1 MADIDFEGILSG
13 GSQNNVSSFVNT
25 YQPIAEKAGNRL
37 GVDPGVLLSQW
48 GLETGYGKSVIP
60 GTNNLGNIKDFS
72 GGGVQ
77 ATDNQTGS
85 KDLYKKFDT
94 PDAFADHYADLIQR
108 KYPNAVGAG
117 SDINKFTAGLSGYA
131 EDPNYANK
139 IADTYKGVSQ
149 HYKPTSS
156 GIDFQSILNKE
167 PETKQ
172 QPTTA
177 QGDIDFQSILGNKQE
192 DTTKGDIDFESIL
205 SGKPQEPYRDVS
217 GLETF
222 AEHTIFGIPVSAG
235 GYAGMVAGASLG
247 EEAGLALAP
256 VTAGVSTVAGPI
268 IGGALGMFGA
278 AYGTDRVLRAAG
290 PESLNKL
297 LDEGSQQHPYAAFAG
312 DIASNFPVMGVGLPK
327 TIVTES
333 GKTISA
339 GKQAAL
345 LITGGAGIEA
355 GREYA
360 TGEQIDPAK
369 IAISALT
376 MPLFAG
382 EPTALGKAVTFDKLR
397 NLESTE
403 SLDDLL
409 KKVTGTQYEDVVNKH
424 IEEQR
429 KLETFDQFKEKRLQ
443 TNYQLHIDSLPED
456 AVKPTFEQW
465 SKRPDKT
472 GAYSDEAL
480 KSKYEDEIRNRS
492 LDHIYTNYPELARPD
507 VNTAKLP
514 ANTNDFRNFFY
525 NFMGA
530 KTQDSIIG
538 GQVWKLAEKDGL
550 TAEMKENIRK
560 HVEDGY
566 ELTPKEQE
574 LYSKY
579 IEKPLNTARA
589 HEQYLMDN
597 GIIPKEKMDKNFFF
611 RELMPFSKE
620 DLKMM
625 REQGHMEEEPSWWE
639 SIREK
644 LVGRDYGAQDISRVQ
659 SAGQRRAFFNLE
671 DKKGNKRIVQITK
684 DGKLIEWHLED
695 KIGPEGTLIS
705 EKKVR
710 FLSNDIDELT
720 KGGPLK
726 VGDKLFGGT
735 LKQAAVD
742 DIERLSPYKYNKD
755 SLAVVLKK
763 LNETREMVRAHQM
776 LKELKTTDYFKSS
789 AHKEAPNVPRPE
801 GFVLPKGL
809 DRLPELQGY
818 SFAPR
823 TAWILED
830 FAKQRNPTLLTEM
843 SGMLVKNM
851 MLNPLPHIFN
861 EAWHLYNARGL
872 SGWVTPAGIARF
884 AKGMP
889 EALKSVINQDEFYRS
904 TLEHNGSLLAPST
917 RVNPFE
923 DAIHGKALNE
933 FAQGGGLKELARFFG
948 RSVLDMYDG
957 ISKASSKAMWI
968 VRDTMYLQYV
978 KELMNTKGLTQE
990 AAIKEAERHLPN
1002 YRLPETI
1009 GDKVIGERTGRLLS
1023 ETLQNPNIS
1032 VFSRYHYGMTKSILE
1047 TMKDVGSVFKS
1058 EAAMRKEAAEQ
1069 KVPLET
1075 IKEQYKQHFKDG
1087 VDTMAAVLVATAALY
1102 PLMDM
1107 VAQKLTGNPDA
1118 KQRRAGP
1125 YHLGHA
1131 IAEVAD
1137 GTKDPQAV
1145 LSAVFTFNPSLLALA
1160 QLGLDRNLYN
1170 GQHIYD
1176 PMSAPDV
1183 IAADVGKYMLQQM
1196 PQGSQALRAVQDP
1209 GGKEEGMKTWEARQA
1224 DIESP
1229 SAAKEGRMKMLI
1241 AKLKAKAIIHDAKER
1256 MKGYL

>member
-1 MADIDFEGILSG
+1 MDIVDPWDQQQSTSESNPYVENYKSFLGKAEGADYNTIVGGKTFDDFSKHPGVIGATTKEGTSTAAGRYQITKSTYDNYASKLGINDFSPQ
-13 GSQNNVSSFVNT
+13 SQDK
-25 YQPIAEKAGNRL
+25 IAEAIFKDKGAWDDISKGDYESANKKLGSTWASLPTSPYSQPKRSEEWTRQNLIMDPWDKKDSPQAKTDSKEIIDPWDNKAPTDSKGI
-37 GVDPGVLLSQW
+37 VDPW
-48 GLETGYGKSVIP
+48 
-60 GTNNLGNIKDFS
+60 
-72 GGGVQ
+72 
-77 ATDNQTGS
+77 
-85 KDLYKKFDT
+85 DT
-94 PDAFADHYADLIQR
+94 A
-108 KYPNAVGAG
+108 
-117 SDINKFTAGLSGYA
+117 
-131 EDPNYANK
+131 
-139 IADTYKGVSQ
+139 
-149 HYKPTSS
+149 KPTS
-156 GIDFQSILNKE
+156 
-167 PETKQ
+167 
-172 QPTTA
+172 
-177 QGDIDFQSILGNKQE
+177 E
-192 DTTKGDIDFESIL
+192 D
-205 SGKPQEPYRDVS
+205 PYRKM
-217 GLETF
+217 GATETF

-525 NFMGA
+525 NFMGS

-671 DKKGNKRIVQITK
+671 DKEGNKRIVQITK

-789 AHKEAPNVPRPE
+789 AHKEAPGVPRPE
-801 GFVLPKGL
+801 GFILPKGL

-923 DAIHGKALNE
+923 DAIHAKALNE

-957 ISKASSKAMWI
+957 ISKASNKAMWI

-1047 TMKDVGSVFKS
+1047 TMKDLGAIRKGAEGMEEFK
-1058 EAAMRKEAAEQ
+1058 Q
-1069 KVPLET
+1069 
-1075 IKEQYKQHFKDG
+1075 G

>member
-1 MADIDFEGILSG
+1 MDIVDPWDQQQSTSESNPYVENYKSFLGKAEGADYNTIVGGKTFDDFSKHPGVIGATTKEGTSTAAGRYQITKSTYDNYASKLGINDFSPQ
-13 GSQNNVSSFVNT
+13 SQDK
-25 YQPIAEKAGNRL
+25 IAEAIFKDKGAWDDISKGDYESANKKLGSTWASLPTSPYSQPKRSEEWTRQNLIMDPWDKKDSPQAKTDSKEIIDPWDNKAPTDSKGI
-37 GVDPGVLLSQW
+37 VDPW
-48 GLETGYGKSVIP
+48 
-60 GTNNLGNIKDFS
+60 
-72 GGGVQ
+72 
-77 ATDNQTGS
+77 
-85 KDLYKKFDT
+85 DT
-94 PDAFADHYADLIQR
+94 A
-108 KYPNAVGAG
+108 
-117 SDINKFTAGLSGYA
+117 
-131 EDPNYANK
+131 
-139 IADTYKGVSQ
+139 
-149 HYKPTSS
+149 KPTS
-156 GIDFQSILNKE
+156 
-167 PETKQ
+167 
-172 QPTTA
+172 
-177 QGDIDFQSILGNKQE
+177 E
-192 DTTKGDIDFESIL
+192 D
-205 SGKPQEPYRDVS
+205 PYRKM
-217 GLETF
+217 GATETF

-247 EEAGLALAP
+247 EEAGFALAP

-360 TGEQIDPAK
+360 TGEQINPAK

-456 AVKPTFEQW
+456 AFKPTFEQW

-801 GFVLPKGL
+801 GFILPKGL

-889 EALKSVINQDEFYRS
+889 EALKSVINQDEFYKS

-923 DAIHGKALNE
+923 DAIHAKALNE

-1047 TMKDVGSVFKS
+1047 TMKDLGAIRKGAEGMEEFK
-1058 EAAMRKEAAEQ
+1058 Q
-1069 KVPLET
+1069 
-1075 IKEQYKQHFKDG
+1075 G

>member
-1 MADIDFEGILSG
+1 MDIVDPWDQQQSTSESNPYVENYKSFLGKAEGADYNTIVGGKTFDDFSKHPGVIGATTKEGTSTAAGRYQITKSTYDNYASKLGINDFSPQ
-13 GSQNNVSSFVNT
+13 SQDK
-25 YQPIAEKAGNRL
+25 IAEAIFKDKGAWDDISKGDYESANKKLGSTWASLPTSPYSQPKRSEEWTRQNLIMDPWDKKDSPQAKTDSKEIIDPWDNKAPTDSKGI
-37 GVDPGVLLSQW
+37 VDPW
-48 GLETGYGKSVIP
+48 
-60 GTNNLGNIKDFS
+60 
-72 GGGVQ
+72 
-77 ATDNQTGS
+77 
-85 KDLYKKFDT
+85 DT
-94 PDAFADHYADLIQR
+94 A
-108 KYPNAVGAG
+108 
-117 SDINKFTAGLSGYA
+117 
-131 EDPNYANK
+131 
-139 IADTYKGVSQ
+139 
-149 HYKPTSS
+149 KPTS
-156 GIDFQSILNKE
+156 
-167 PETKQ
+167 
-172 QPTTA
+172 
-177 QGDIDFQSILGNKQE
+177 E
-192 DTTKGDIDFESIL
+192 D
-205 SGKPQEPYRDVS
+205 PYRKM
-217 GLETF
+217 GATETF

-671 DKKGNKRIVQITK
+671 DKEGNKRIVQITK

-789 AHKEAPNVPRPE
+789 AHKEAPGVPRPE

-923 DAIHGKALNE
+923 DAIHAKALNE

-1032 VFSRYHYGMTKSILE
+1032 VFSRYHYGMIKSILE
-1047 TMKDVGSVFKS
+1047 TMKDLGAIHKGAEGMEEFK
-1058 EAAMRKEAAEQ
+1058 Q
-1069 KVPLET
+1069 
-1075 IKEQYKQHFKDG
+1075 G

-1145 LSAVFTFNPSLLALA
+1145 LSAVFTFNPFLLALA